1 MLNLDLYLAPF
12 LLSFVSSVVLI
23 FVIRFFYNGLAL
35 KGGKKREGDRHLH
48 NVGVSRWGGIA
59 IVISFL
65 GVILLDENLV
75 LTKDIGGILL
85 GALVIFG
92 VGLWDDLSEI
102 SWKKQL
108 FFQILAISIIFIFGV
123 RINHISNP
131 LGDVIL
137 LDNFGE
143 ILLGILLA
151 GIWAMI
157 LMNAMNWLDG
167 MDGLSMGIYLIGIV
181 SIFLLSLKPEVNQPP
196 VGIITM
202 ALAGSIL
209 GFLLFNFPP
218 AKIMLGSN
226 GIFFVGFMLAGLS
239 IFAGTKIATTLLIL
253 FIPLIDFFWV
263 IFKRIK
269 DKKSIFFADREHLHH
284 KLMNIGWSQIKINM
298 FFYGVTVVVAAIA
311 LNIRGLGK
319 ILMLAFLVLAM
330 LLFYLFINKKEKLVL
345 KQNL

>member
-1 MLNLDLYLAPF
+1 MLNSDLYLKPF

-23 FVIRFFYNGLAL
+23 FIIRFFYNKIVL
-35 KGGKKREGDRHLH
+35 KGEKKREGGRHLH
-48 NVGVSRWGGIA
+48 DMGVSRWGGIA
-59 IVISFL
+59 IVVSFL

-92 VGLWDDLSEI
+92 VGLWDDFLEI

-108 FFQILAISIIFIFGV
+108 FFQILAIGVIFIFGV
-123 RINHISNP
+123 RLNYISNP

-226 GIFFVGFMLAGLS
+226 GIFFVGFILAGLS

-263 IFKRIK
+263 IFKRMK
-269 DKKSIFFADREHLHH
+269 DGKSIFFADREHLHH
-284 KLMNIGWSQIKINM
+284 KLMNIGWSQFKINM
-298 FFYGVTVVVAAIA
+298 FFYCVTILVASIA

-330 LLFYLFINKKEKLVL
+330 LLFYWFINKKEKLVL
-345 KQNL
+345 PQNL